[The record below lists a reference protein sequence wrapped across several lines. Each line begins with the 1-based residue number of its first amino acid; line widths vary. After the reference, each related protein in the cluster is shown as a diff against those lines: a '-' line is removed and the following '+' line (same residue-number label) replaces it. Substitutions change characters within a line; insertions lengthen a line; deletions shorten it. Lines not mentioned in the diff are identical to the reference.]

1 MTRTRTLLALLCALL
16 FSCSD
21 DDRVAGG
28 SGTHLPQP
36 TARLLDTNLQPL
48 HAEVWRLWRVD
59 GDVAVP
65 TRQIVN
71 PNGFLVPDDGLW
83 IVEAW
88 RDTAHAG
95 LLDGL
100 SNTQT
105 TGMDSCIKALTYLPG
120 TESDR
125 VGVMAC
131 RDLASPTSRS
141 RAGGSPLGVG
151 VFGSQTPIQQIV
163 RVPKP
168 NGTASDS
175 KRFLVWKIHLTDT
188 TRDTTIGAVYQAAQ
202 IKVGFE
208 FWRTSDQP
216 GLVDISLPQGDW
228 LFVGWGGGKMSP
240 GDSALWKEPPQSKWA
255 KLAELKQCL
264 ATTGGACSSQP
275 LTLSGG
281 PDTAEA
287 KDHFV
292 VRVP

>member
-1 MTRTRTLLALLCALL
+1 MTRTRTLLALACALL

-48 HAEVWRLWRVD
+48 HAEVWRLWRLD

-65 TRQIVN
+65 TQQIVN
-71 PNGFLVPDDGLW
+71 PNGFLVPDEGQW

-95 LLDGL
+95 ALDGL
-100 SNTQT
+100 SNTQAI
-105 TGMDSCIKALTYLPG
+105 GMDSCIKALTYLPG

-131 RDLASPTSRS
+131 RDLASPTSHS

-151 VFGSQTPIQQIV
+151 VFGTQSPIQQIV
-163 RVPKP
+163 RVPKS
-168 NGTASDS
+168 NGTSDS
-175 KRFLVWKIHLTDT
+175 RRFLVWRIDLTDT
-188 TRDTTIGAVYQAAQ
+188 TRDTTIGAVHQAAQ
-202 IKVGFE
+202 VKVKFE
-208 FWRTSDQP
+208 FNRTSEQP
-216 GLVDISLPQGDW
+216 GLVDVSLRKGDW
-228 LFVGWGGGKMSP
+228 LFVGWGGGRMSQ
-240 GDSALWKEPPQSKWA
+240 GDSALWKNPPVWKWA
-255 KLAELKQCL
+255 KFTELKKCFS
-264 ATTGGACSSQP
+264 ATGACPDQP
-275 LTLSGG
+275 MTLSGG

-287 KDHFV
+287 ADYFV